1 MSDTP
6 MDNAYWRHPAP
17 DTSPQAIWALLREVA
32 EGKKETDL
40 QMKKD
45 AEEWRERQKETD
57 RQMKEFRLQQQETAR
72 QIKEARLQQQK
83 DAEERRERQK
93 EIDRQMQETA
103 REMKETNRRFGDLG
117 NRFGEL
123 AEHLVVPNIEE
134 KFNALGFAFEKV
146 ALNQRLIDPSGK
158 RYAEIDIILEGDN
171 TVIAVEVK
179 SKPRKEDI
187 DIHISRIEALREK
200 TDPRISKRYIGA
212 VAGAIMIDE
221 VREYIHQNGLYAIE
235 QTGDTVK
242 ISNGEGFIP
251 RQW

>member
-6 MDNAYWRHPAP
+6 MDNTYWHPPAP

-32 EGKKETDL
+32 EGKKETDI

-57 RQMKEFRLQQQETAR
+57 RQIQEMRLQQQETAR
-72 QIKEARLQQQK
+72 
-83 DAEERRERQK
+83 
-93 EIDRQMQETA
+93 EI
-103 REMKETNRRFGDLG
+103 KETNRRFGDLG

-123 AEHLVVPNIEE
+123 AEHLVAPNIEE
-134 KFNALGFAFEKV
+134 KFSSLGFVFEKV
-146 ALNQRLIDPSGK
+146 SLNQRLIDPSGK
-158 RYAEIDIILEGDN
+158 RYAEIDIILEGQS

-187 DIHISRIEALREK
+187 DIHISRIEALRQK
-200 TDPRISKRYIGA
+200 TDPRISKRFIGA
-212 VAGAIMIDE
+212 VAGAIMLDE
-221 VREYIHQNGLYAIE
+221 VRDYIHQNGLYSIE

-242 ISNGEGFIP
+242 ISNGEGFVP

>member
-32 EGKKETDL
+32 EG
-40 QMKKD
+40 
-45 AEEWRERQKETD
+45 QKETD
-57 RQMKEFRLQQQETAR
+57 RQMKEF
-72 QIKEARLQQQK
+72 RLQQQK

-93 EIDRQMQETA
+93 EIDRQIEETRLQQQETA
-103 REMKETNRRFGDLG
+103 RQIKETRLQQQETDRQMQETDRQMKETNRRFGDLG

-123 AEHLVVPNIEE
+123 AEHLVAPNIEE

-158 RYAEIDIILEGDN
+158 RYAEIDIILESDN

-179 SKPRKEDI
+179 SKPRK
-187 DIHISRIEALREK
+187 
-200 TDPRISKRYIGA
+200 
-212 VAGAIMIDE
+212 
-221 VREYIHQNGLYAIE
+221 
-235 QTGDTVK
+235 
-242 ISNGEGFIP
+242 
-251 RQW
+251 